1 MSKAKFLAK
10 MYGTK
15 SSGSVSCA
23 TVRRVKKRKK
33 KKRGK
38 SNSGGIVVID
48 DVSITQKFSEE
59 AVDVRRAKF

>member
-1 MSKAKFLAK
+1 MSKAKLLAK
-10 MYGTK
+10 MYGSK

-48 DVSITQKFSEE
+48 DASLTQKFSEE
-59 AVDVRRAKF
+59 AVDVRRTRF